1 MPTVVPGNGGV
12 IELRRRTCLAHSDKI
27 VRLGLLF
34 ALLLCPRPGTAQDTD
49 DAKLRQYSEAAQSAL
64 ASGRLD
70 DAVTDYRAMLQ
81 MRPDLAEIHITL
93 GAIFFQERRYE
104 QAVTELRTALK
115 LKPGLPKAEP
125 LLSMSLAETGRYRE
139 ALPGLETGFRQSADP
154 QVKRMCGLQLLRA
167 YTRLNE
173 NEKAAAFA
181 LELDRLYPQDAEIL
195 YHTGQVYGNMAFLNM
210 RELAAVA
217 PDSVWR
223 HMAAAEAYESQGE
236 YPRAIDEYQKV
247 LAIDPQRPNVHYR
260 LGRTLLARSEA
271 TLAPA
276 DIAAARQQFL
286 MELEIDPEDANAAY
300 EIAEVDRRANRLDTA
315 EKYFQMA
322 IGNYPDFED
331 AQLGLA
337 ATLLS
342 LNQPRLALP
351 HLEKAVALNPAD
363 EVAWYR
369 LSQADRELGD
379 AAGQKKALAV
389 FLRLH
394 RAQPSSGDAANNLT
408 SANEVTRQRL
418 DSDAPR

>member
-1 MPTVVPGNGGV
+1 M
-12 IELRRRTCLAHSDKI
+12 
-27 VRLGLLF
+27 GLLL
-34 ALLLCPRPGTAQDTD
+34 ALLLCRLPGEAQGADE
-49 DAKLRQYSEAAQSAL
+49 AKLQQYSEEAQSAL
-64 ASGRLD
+64 ASGHFD
-70 DAVTDYRAMLQ
+70 DAVADYRAMLQ

-104 QAVTELRTALK
+104 QAVAELRTALK
-115 LKPGLPKAEP
+115 LKPGLQKAEP
-125 LLSMSLAETGRYRE
+125 LLSMSLAETGHYRE
-139 ALPGLETGFRQSADP
+139 ALPGLESGFRQSADP

-181 LELDRLYPQDAEIL
+181 LELDRLYPQDPEIL
-195 YHTGQVYGNMAFLNM
+195 YHTGQVYGNLAFVNM

-236 YPRAIDEYQKV
+236 YPRAIDEYRKV
-247 LAIDPQRPNVHYR
+247 LAIDPKRPNVHYR

-286 MELEIDPEDANAAY
+286 LELQIDPEDANAAY
-300 EIAEVDRRANRLDTA
+300 EIAEIDRRANRLDAA
-315 EKYFQMA
+315 EKYFQIA
-322 IGNYPDFED
+322 IGSYPEFED

-342 LNQPRLALP
+342 LNEPKRALP

-369 LSQADRELGD
+369 LSQADRALGD
-379 AAGQKKALAV
+379 AAGQKKALAA

-394 RAQPSSGDAANNLT
+394 RSQPNSGDAANKLT
-408 SANEVTRQRL
+408 SANEVTRQQL
-418 DSDAPR
+418 DAGAPR